1 MIVSPLKVLIVD
13 DEPLA
18 RKRIR
23 TLAAEHGDV
32 RVIGECSD
40 GREAIASINELS
52 PDLVFLDI
60 EMPESDGLRVVREI
74 EGSSTP
80 MFIFVTAHPRHG
92 LAAFEAD
99 AVDYLLK
106 PFDRSR
112 FQVAIGRARSRAAS
126 PSYDAPRPV
135 LGAIAHDPTSYLKQL
150 AVRAA
155 GAIVPL
161 KVKDIDW
168 IEADRNYVRLHVG
181 ENSYHKREAIGC
193 IEQQLDPSV
202 FRRVSRS
209 VIVNLDRIAEL
220 RPCSSGDHKILLHS
234 GKILILTQTYHKNLH
249 EFMG

>member
-1 MIVSPLKVLIVD
+1 MILSPLRILIVD

-23 TLAAEHGDV
+23 TLAVEHRDV
-32 RVIGECSD
+32 QVVGECSN
-40 GREAIASINELS
+40 GRDAIATINELS

-60 EMPESDGLRVVREI
+60 EMPETDGLGVLRGVECD
-74 EGSSTP
+74 STP

-92 LAAFEAD
+92 LAAFEVD

-112 FQVAIGRARSRAAS
+112 FQIAIGRARSRAAS
-126 PSYDAPRPV
+126 PLGYAPRPV
-135 LGAIAHDPTSYLKQL
+135 PDPPNYLKQL
-150 AVRAA
+150 AVRSG

-161 KVKDIDW
+161 RVKDIDW
-168 IEADRNYVRLHVG
+168 IEADRNYVRLYVG

-209 VIVNLDRIAEL
+209 VIVNLDRIAEI
-220 RPCSSGDHKILLHS
+220 RPCSSGDHKILLHN
-234 GKILILTQTYHKNLH
+234 GKSLLLTQTYHKNLH

>member
-1 MIVSPLKVLIVD
+1 LIVD

-23 TLAAEHGDV
+23 RLAAEHRDV
-32 RVIGECSD
+32 QVVGECSS
-40 GREAIASINELS
+40 GSEAIASINELS

-60 EMPESDGLRVVREI
+60 EMPEMDGLGVVRGVEC
-74 EGSSTP
+74 GSTP

-92 LAAFEAD
+92 LAAFEVD

-112 FQVAIGRARSRAAS
+112 FQVAIGRARSRVALPAGAVSVTAADRS
-126 PSYDAPRPV
+126 N
-135 LGAIAHDPTSYLKQL
+135 YLKQL
-150 AVRAA
+150 AVRT
-155 GAIVPL
+155 GSAIVPV

-181 ENSYHKREAIGC
+181 ENSFNKREAIGC
-193 IEQQLDPSV
+193 IEQQLDPTV

-209 VIVNLDRIAEL
+209 AIVNLDRIAEI
-220 RPCSSGDHKILLHS
+220 RPCSSGDHKILLQD
-234 GKILILTQTYHKNLH
+234 GKCLLLTQTYHKNLH